1 MEPLRRFEWKC
12 PVAACK
18 YVVSAYSESGCLTL
32 QGLHLDQHKRERA
45 FALGTEPP
53 KPPKDLNV
61 LELTVA
67 DKAFLKTRYIKYD

>member
-1 MEPLRRFEWKC
+1 MEHLKRYEWKC

-45 FALGTEPP
+45 FALGAEPQ

-67 DKAFLKTRYIKYD
+67 DKAFLKTRGIKHD